1 MTSRNKKGKKGK
13 DSDEEEQE
21 EEIELGGQVA
31 KVEPTAAEKQAIEL
45 ENVPTIPESEISPAA
60 YIFS

>member
-13 DSDEEEQE
+13 DSDEEQE

-31 KVEPTAAEKQAIEL
+31 KVEPTAAEKQAMEL

>member
-13 DSDEEEQE
+13 DSDEEQE
-21 EEIELGGQVA
+21 DEIELGGQVA
-31 KVEPTAAEKQAIEL
+31 KVEPTAAEKQAMEL

-60 YIFS
+60 YIF